1 MNASLNNS
9 DSQYVLK
16 TTFPINFTANYI
28 SLINSFEYF
37 RTDKQMYYT
46 LNSLDENLINYNR
59 STDIWIS
66 RSYLTTSGWLLQD
79 NSFVNGETD
88 LISIGI

>member
-1 MNASLNNS
+1 MNASLESS

-16 TTFPINFTANYI
+16 TTFPINFTSSYI

-37 RTDKQMYYT
+37 RTDRQMYYT
-46 LNSLDENLINYNR
+46 LNSMDENSINYNR

-66 RSYLTTSGWLLQD
+66 RAYLTTSGWLLQD
-79 NSFVNGETD
+79 NSFINGETD

>member
-1 MNASLNNS
+1 MNSSLDGS

-16 TTFPINFTANYI
+16 TTFPINFISSYI

-37 RTDKQMYYT
+37 RIDRQMYYT
-46 LNSLDENLINYNR
+46 LNSMDENSISYNR

-66 RSYLTTSGWLLQD
+66 RAYLTPSGWLLQD
-79 NSFVNGETD
+79 NTFINGETD
-88 LISIGI
+88 LISIGV